1 MSPNEWRTE
10 RETLGEV
17 RIPSGALWGAQ
28 TQRAVE
34 NFRISGRGFPRAF
47 ILALAEI
54 KRHASEANA
63 ELAVL
68 ERDIADA
75 IQSAAREVIDGAHDS
90 QFPVDVYQTGSGTST
105 NMNMNEVLAHR
116 ATQLLREQGEHA
128 RAVHPNDK
136 VHPKDQVHPNDHVN
150 AGQSS
155 NDVIPTAM
163 HLSTLA
169 SIDGML
175 LPALE
180 TLHQALREKAETF
193 ADIMKV
199 GRTHLMDAAPLT
211 LGQEFSGYAA
221 QVEKGI
227 RRIRQAR
234 EALLELPLGGTAVG
248 TGLNAHPEFAARV
261 IAMLAKQ
268 TGLPLREAEN
278 HFEAQAAR
286 DSAVEASAALKT
298 VSVSLMKIAN
308 DIRWMSSGPRAGL
321 GEIHLPALQPGSS
334 IMPGKVN
341 PVLPEALAMVCAR
354 VMGNDVTVTIAGQ
367 SGNFELNVMMP
378 LIAVTLLESVELLAN
393 AVLAFTTSCIAGIEP
408 RYEHLRQQADRN
420 LMTVTALVPVI
431 GHEAAVA
438 IVVEAER
445 SGRGIREVAREL
457 GGLDESE
464 LDRLLGPAPRPRG

>member
-1 MSPNEWRTE
+1 MASEEWRTE
-10 RETLGEV
+10 RDALCDV
-17 RIPSGALWGAQ
+17 RIPSDALWGAQ

-54 KRHASEANA
+54 KLHAGVANA
-63 ELAVL
+63 ELSVL
-68 ERDIADA
+68 DRDIADA
-75 IQSAAREVIDGAHDS
+75 IQAAAREVIDGTHDN

-105 NMNMNEVLAHR
+105 NMNMNEVLANR
-116 ATQLLREQGEHA
+116 ATQLLHEWGEVA
-128 RAVHPNDK
+128 RA
-136 VHPKDQVHPNDHVN
+136 VHPNDHVN

-175 LPALE
+175 LPAMAK
-180 TLHQALREKAETF
+180 LHAALREKAEAF
-193 ADIMKV
+193 ADVVKV

-211 LGQEFSGYAA
+211 MGQEFSGYAA

-248 TGLNAHPEFAARV
+248 TGLNAHPEFASRV

-286 DSAVEASAALKT
+286 DAAVEASAALKT

-308 DIRWMSSGPRAGL
+308 DIRWMSSGPHAGL
-321 GEIHLPALQPGSS
+321 GEIQLPALQPGSS

-341 PVLPEALAMVCAR
+341 PVIPEALAMVCAR

-378 LIAVTLLESVELLAN
+378 LIAVTLLESIELLSN
-393 AVLAFTTSCIAGIEP
+393 AVLAFAANCITGIEP
-408 RYEHLRQQADRN
+408 RHKRLRQQAERN
-420 LMTVTALVPVI
+420 LMTVTALVPAI
-431 GHEAAVA
+431 GHEAAAA
-438 IVVEAER
+438 IAQEAER
-445 SGRGIREVAREL
+445 SGRGIREVALERS
-457 GGLDESE
+457 GLAEAE
-464 LDRLLGPAPRPRG
+464 LDRLLGIDQRSDR

>member
-1 MSPNEWRTE
+1 MIPKEWRTE
-10 RETLGEV
+10 HDALGEV
-17 RIPSGALWGAQ
+17 QIPSSAHWGPQ

-34 NFRISGRGFPRAF
+34 NFRISGRGFPRSF
-47 ILALAEI
+47 ILALARI
-54 KRHASEANA
+54 KLYACEANA

-68 ERDIADA
+68 DREIAEA
-75 IQSAAREVIDGAHDS
+75 IKTAALEVINGVYDD

-116 ATQLLREQGEHA
+116 ATQLLRERGDFA
-128 RAVHPNDK
+128 RV
-136 VHPKDQVHPNDHVN
+136 VHPNDHVN

-163 HLSTLA
+163 HLATLT

-175 LPALE
+175 LPAMVKLHAALLE
-180 TLHQALREKAETF
+180 KSEAF
-193 ADIMKV
+193 ADVVKV

-211 LGQEFSGYAA
+211 MGQEFSGYAA
-221 QVEKGI
+221 QVGKGI
-227 RRIRQAR
+227 HRIRQAR

-248 TGLNAHPEFAARV
+248 TGLNAHPDFAKRV
-261 IAMLAKQ
+261 IASLAQQ
-268 TGLPLREAEN
+268 TELPLREAAN

-286 DSAVEASAALKT
+286 DAAVEVSAALKT

-321 GEIHLPALQPGSS
+321 GEIHIPALQPGSS

-378 LIAVTLLESVELLAN
+378 LIVITLLESTDLLAN
-393 AVLAFTTSCIAGIEP
+393 AVLAFTTHCISGIEV
-408 RYEHLRQQADRN
+408 RHEHLRQQAERN
-420 LMTVTALVPVI
+420 LMTVTALVPAI
-431 GHEAAVA
+431 GHEAASA
-438 IVVEAER
+438 IVREAER
-445 SGRGIREVAREL
+445 SGRSIRDVALEL
-457 GGLDESE
+457 SSLDEAE
-464 LDRLLGPAPRPRG
+464 LDHLLGVQQRTT

>member
-1 MSPNEWRTE
+1 MIPKEWRTE
-10 RETLGEV
+10 RDALGDV
-17 RIPSGALWGAQ
+17 RIPSEALWGPQ

-54 KRHASEANA
+54 KLHASEVNA

-68 ERDIADA
+68 ERDIAHA
-75 IQSAAREVIDGAHDS
+75 IQIAAREVIGGTHDN
-90 QFPVDVYQTGSGTST
+90 QFPVDIYQTGSGTST
-105 NMNMNEVLAHR
+105 NMNMNEVLARR
-116 ATQLLREQGEHA
+116 ATQLLRGQGEIE
-128 RAVHPNDK
+128 RVVHPN
-136 VHPKDQVHPNDHVN
+136 NHVN

-163 HLSTLA
+163 HLSSLA

-175 LPALE
+175 LPAMA
-180 TLHQALREKAETF
+180 TLHAALREKAEAFT
-193 ADIMKV
+193 DVMKV

-211 LGQEFSGYAA
+211 MGQEFSGYAA

-261 IAMLAKQ
+261 IAMLATQ
-268 TGLPLREAEN
+268 MGLPLREAEN

-286 DSAVEASAALKT
+286 DAAVEASAALKT

-308 DIRWMSSGPRAGL
+308 DIRWMSSGPHAGL
-321 GEIHLPALQPGSS
+321 GEIQLPALQPGSS

-341 PVLPEALAMVCAR
+341 PVIPEALAMVCAR

-378 LIAVTLLESVELLAN
+378 LIAVTLLESIELLAN
-393 AVLAFTTSCIAGIEP
+393 AVRAFATTCIAGIEV
-408 RYEHLRQQADRN
+408 RREHLQQQTDRN
-420 LMTVTALVPVI
+420 LMTVTALVPAL

-445 SGRGIREVAREL
+445 SGRSIREVALERS
-457 GGLDESE
+457 GLAEAD
-464 LDRLLGPAPRPRG
+464 LDRLLGVSLRLSR

>member
-1 MSPNEWRTE
+1 MIPKEWRTE
-10 RETLGEV
+10 RDALGEV
-17 RIPSGALWGAQ
+17 RIPGDVLWGAQ

-47 ILALAEI
+47 ILALARI
-54 KRHASEANA
+54 KLNACEANA

-68 ERDIADA
+68 DRDIADA
-75 IQSAAREVIDGAHDS
+75 IKSAAWEVINGRHGE

-116 ATQLLREQGEHA
+116 ATQLLREQGENA
-128 RAVHPNDK
+128 RT
-136 VHPKDQVHPNDHVN
+136 VHPNDHVN

-163 HLSTLA
+163 HLAALT
-169 SIDGML
+169 SIDDML
-175 LPALE
+175 LPAMAKLYAALLE
-180 TLHQALREKAETF
+180 KTDEF
-193 ADIMKV
+193 ADVVKV

-211 LGQEFSGYAA
+211 MGQEFSGYAA

-248 TGLNAHPEFAARV
+248 TGLNAHPDFARRV
-261 IAMLAKQ
+261 IAALAIQ

-286 DSAVEASAALKT
+286 DAAVEASASLKT
-298 VSVSLMKIAN
+298 VAVSLMKIAN

-321 GEIHLPALQPGSS
+321 DELSLPALQPGSS

-341 PVLPEALAMVCAR
+341 PVIPEALAMVCAR

-367 SGNFELNVMMP
+367 SGNFELNVMIP
-378 LIAVTLLESVELLAN
+378 LITVTLLESVELLAN
-393 AVLAFTTSCIAGIEP
+393 AVVAFATRCIAGIEV
-408 RYEHLRQQADRN
+408 RRDQLRQQAERN
-420 LMTVTALVPVI
+420 LMTVTALVPAI

-438 IVVEAER
+438 IAQEAER
-445 SGRGIREVAREL
+445 SGRDILDVARERSGL
-457 GGLDESE
+457 GEEE
-464 LDRLLGPAPRPRG
+464 LDQLLRK

>member
-1 MSPNEWRTE
+1 MRPEEWRSE
-10 RETLGEV
+10 HDALGEV

-34 NFRISGRGFPRAF
+34 NFQISGRGFPRTF
-47 ILALAEI
+47 IQALARI
-54 KRHASEANA
+54 KLNACEANA
-63 ELAVL
+63 ELSVL
-68 ERDIADA
+68 DRDIADA
-75 IQSAAREVIDGAHDS
+75 IKIAAGEVIDGAHDD

-116 ATQLLREQGEHA
+116 ATQLLREQGESA
-128 RAVHPNDK
+128 RV
-136 VHPKDQVHPNDHVN
+136 VHPNDHVN

-163 HLSTLA
+163 HLAALTSM
-169 SIDGML
+169 DDML
-175 LPALE
+175 LPAMAKLYAALLE
-180 TLHQALREKAETF
+180 KTDEF
-193 ADIMKV
+193 VDVVKV

-211 LGQEFSGYAA
+211 MGQEFSGYAA

-248 TGLNAHPEFAARV
+248 TGLNAHPDFARQV
-261 IAMLAKQ
+261 IAALAMQ
-268 TGLPLREAEN
+268 MELPLREAEN

-286 DSAVEASAALKT
+286 DAAVEASAALKT
-298 VSVSLMKIAN
+298 VAVSLMKIAN

-321 GEIHLPALQPGSS
+321 GELHLPALQPGSS

-341 PVLPEALAMVCAR
+341 PVIPEALAMVCAR

-393 AVLAFTTSCIAGIEP
+393 AVGAFATKCIAGIEV
-408 RYEHLRQQADRN
+408 RRDQLRLQTDRN
-420 LMTVTALVPVI
+420 LMTVTALVPAI
-431 GHEAAVA
+431 GHEAASA
-438 IVVEAER
+438 IAQEAER
-445 SGRGIREVAREL
+445 SGRGIRDVARERS
-457 GGLDESE
+457 GLSEGE
-464 LDRLLGPAPRPRG
+464 LDRLLGNEHRADR

>member
-1 MSPNEWRTE
+1 MIPNEWRTE
-10 RETLGEV
+10 RDALGDV

-68 ERDIADA
+68 ERDVADA
-75 IQSAAREVIDGAHDS
+75 IQAAAREVIDGAHEN

-105 NMNMNEVLAHR
+105 NMNMNEVLARR
-116 ATQLLREQGEHA
+116 ATQLLHEREESA
-128 RAVHPNDK
+128 RAVHPNDRK
-136 VHPKDQVHPNDHVN
+136 VHPNDHVN

-163 HLSTLA
+163 HLSALA
-169 SIDGML
+169 GIDGML
-175 LPALE
+175 LPAME
-180 TLHQALREKAETF
+180 TLHAALQEKAEAF
-193 ADIMKV
+193 ADIVKV

-211 LGQEFSGYAA
+211 MGQEFSGYAA
-221 QVEKGI
+221 QVGKGLH
-227 RRIRQAR
+227 RIHQAR

-248 TGLNAHPEFAARV
+248 TGLNAHPEFAGRV
-261 IAMLAKQ
+261 IALLAKQ

-286 DSAVEASAALKT
+286 DAAVEASAALKT

-367 SGNFELNVMMP
+367 SGNFELNVMIP
-378 LIAVTLLESVELLAN
+378 LIAVTLLESIELLAN
-393 AVLAFTTSCIAGIEP
+393 AVHAFATRCIAGIEP
-408 RYEHLRQQADRN
+408 RHEQLRQQTDRN
-420 LMTVTALVPVI
+420 LMIITALVPAI
-431 GHEAAVA
+431 GHEAAAA
-438 IVVEAER
+438 IAQEAER
-445 SGRGIREVAREL
+445 SGRGIRDVALERS
-457 GGLDESE
+457 GLTEEE
-464 LDRLLGPAPRPRG
+464 LDRLLGISPRATR